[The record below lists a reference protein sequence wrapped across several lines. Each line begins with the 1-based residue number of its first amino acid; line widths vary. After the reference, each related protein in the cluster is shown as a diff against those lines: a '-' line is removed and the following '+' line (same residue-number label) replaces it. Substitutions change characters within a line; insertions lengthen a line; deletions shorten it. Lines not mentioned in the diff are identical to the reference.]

1 MVRDAIKRYVE
12 AVQNIGEVP
21 RERAEQI
28 ARRLAGSGLID
39 PGQIRGVASDIVAR
53 SRENRRRLTQLMT
66 REIRHQVSRF
76 GFATKDEVERLRQ
89 RVQALE
95 ISQRRAAQAKRS
107 PAKAEPPTRRPA
119 RKPAAGRAGARKRG
133 ATRR

>member
-12 AVQNIGEVP
+12 AVQSFSEVP

-39 PGQIRGVASDIVAR
+39 RGQIRGAASDIVGR
-53 SRENRRRLTQLMT
+53 SRENRRRVTQLVT
-66 REIRHQVSRF
+66 REIRRQVSRI

-95 ISQRRAAQAKRS
+95 ASQRRAARS
-107 PAKAEPPTRRPA
+107 VKRRPPKA
-119 RKPAAGRAGARKRG
+119 KTATRKPAAKRAPARKRP
-133 ATRR
+133 AARR